1 MKVEMVCVCAI
12 CGEATAGTPNYSFY
26 GSVHKWGP
34 RNHEFKP
41 RWIPVEQ
48 FEPRWNP
55 VEIEGD

>member
-12 CGEATAGTPNYSFY
+12 CGEPTAGTPNYSLY

-41 RWIPVEQ
+41 RWIPVE
-48 FEPRWNP
+48 
-55 VEIEGD
+55 IEGN